1 MLQFKPKQTI
11 KKIIAIL
18 PARSQEVILQRYG
31 LGSFP
36 ESKTLE
42 AIGQNY
48 NITRERVRQI
58 ENFSL
63 NLIKK
68 HDVFSSLRDVFDELK
83 SHIEKRGGIVEEESF
98 LKDLSDD
105 PIIHNHLYF
114 LLVLGDDF
122 IEIKEDEEFLHRWA
136 IDTENADNV
145 YHVLRKLH
153 KQILPEELM
162 TEEMIISHLKKHA
175 SDIFKKQKIDDEMVH
190 SWLVISKIIDRN
202 ALGEWGLTSSPNI
215 SPRGMRDFAYLV
227 IKKHGSPLHFNE
239 VANKISEIFKR
250 NAHPATTHNE
260 LIKDDRFVLVGRG
273 LYALKE
279 WGYNSGVVR
288 DVIKN
293 IIKNHGPL
301 SKEEIIKKVL
311 KERYVKENTIL
322 VNLQNRNYFK
332 RSAEGD
338 YIIT

>member
-11 KKIIAIL
+11 KKIIVIL
-18 PARSQEVILQRYG
+18 PPRSQEIILQRYG
-31 LGSFP
+31 LGFSP

-68 HDVFSSLRDVFDELK
+68 HDIFSSLRDTFNELK
-83 SHIEKRGGIVEEESF
+83 SDIEKKGGIVEEESF
-98 LKDLSDD
+98 LKNLSDD
-105 PIIHNHLYF
+105 PIIHNHIYF

-122 IEIKEDEEFLHRWA
+122 TKIKEDDEFLHRWT
-136 IDTENADNV
+136 IDMENADNV
-145 YHVLRKLH
+145 HQVLRKLH
-153 KQILPEELM
+153 KQISPEEIM
-162 TEEMIISHLKKHA
+162 AEEKIISYLKKHA
-175 SDIFKKQKIDDEMVH
+175 LEIFKKQKIENEMIR
-190 SWLVISKIIDRN
+190 SWLIISKVINKN
-202 ALGEWGLTSSPNI
+202 ALGEWGLVSSPSIN
-215 SPRGMRDFAYLV
+215 PRGMRDFAYLV

-239 VANKISEIFKR
+239 VASKISEIFNRK
-250 NAHPATTHNE
+250 AHPATTHNE
-260 LIKDDRFVLVGRG
+260 LIKDNRFVLVGRG

-279 WGYNSGVVR
+279 WGYTNGVVR

-293 IIKNHGPL
+293 ILKNNTSL
-301 SKEEIIKKVL
+301 SKEEIIKRVL

-332 RSAEGD
+332 RNAEGD
-338 YIIT
+338 YIIA

>member
-42 AIGQNY
+42 AIGQSY

-122 IEIKEDEEFLHRWA
+122 TEIKEDEEFLHRWA
-136 IDTENADNV
+136 IDTENADNIH
-145 YHVLRKLH
+145 HVLRKLH

-162 TEEMIISHLKKHA
+162 TEEMITSHLKKHA
-175 SDIFKKQKIDDEMVH
+175 SDIFKKQKIDDEMIR
-190 SWLVISKIIDRN
+190 SWLVISKVIDRN